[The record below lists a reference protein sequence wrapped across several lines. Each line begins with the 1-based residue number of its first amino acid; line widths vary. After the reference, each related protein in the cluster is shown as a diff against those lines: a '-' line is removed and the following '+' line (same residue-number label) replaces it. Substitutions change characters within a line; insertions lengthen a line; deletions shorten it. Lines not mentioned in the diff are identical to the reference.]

1 MKKINYRNG
10 WLNPKFVPSSLL
22 EKFWYNY
29 NNTKSI
35 KAEDVKRVD
44 TLIEISDWMIN
55 SRNKERFIF

>member
-1 MKKINYRNG
+1 M
-10 WLNPKFVPSSLL
+10 NPKFVPSSLL

-35 KAEDVKRVD
+35 KAENVKRVD
-44 TLIEISDWMIN
+44 TLIEISEWMIN